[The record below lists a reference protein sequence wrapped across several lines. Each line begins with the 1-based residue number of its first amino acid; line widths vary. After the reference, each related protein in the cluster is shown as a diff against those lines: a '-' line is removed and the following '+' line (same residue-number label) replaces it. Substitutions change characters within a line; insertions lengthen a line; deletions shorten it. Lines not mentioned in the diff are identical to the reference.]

1 VKSRVKALTLEE
13 KHMFNVGNNLLGNSI
28 PPLGA
33 GPPAQL
39 AGAASAAQGAA
50 ANVLADAISPAPQP
64 AANAQAQPAFAWP
77 GSANGPG
84 GFIAQFMA
92 LIFNA
97 YTQLAQFFGSLFGQS
112 PWQPSPTMPLRP
124 MPHPEQQFFT
134 SATAS
139 STGDP
144 HDTFS
149 GTTANGQTIDG
160 GRWSNMSNHPYLLN
174 SDSFAGGFR
183 VSTNVSAPNRN
194 GVTQNDYVSV
204 ESDFG
209 RNVVTMNKDGSFS
222 VVENGK
228 SLDLGVGQTRNLGN
242 GETVTLNADRSLT
255 VVEQNGFGGEITATL
270 RANGQGGVNVRASA
284 KNVDLGGY
292 LVERSEGDA
301 TPIPVDQPPGPLAA
315 TALPPTT
322 LPYVPY
328 APQPHQPY
336 QPQPYQPYQP
346 YAADQQSAAGALVGV

>member
-1 VKSRVKALTLEE
+1 
-13 KHMFNVGNNLLGNSI
+13 MFNVGNNLLGNTI

-39 AGAASAAQGAA
+39 AGAAAAAQGAA
-50 ANVLADAISPAPQP
+50 ATVLADAISPAPQP
-64 AANAQAQPAFAWP
+64 AANALSAPAANALSQPGFAWP

-97 YTQLAQFFGSLFGQS
+97 YTQLAQYFGSLFGQS
-112 PWQPSPTMPLRP
+112 PVQPGGMPQLGPVPDPGQR
-124 MPHPEQQFFT
+124 FFT

-144 HDTFS
+144 HDTFN
-149 GTTANGQTIDG
+149 GTTANGQTING
-160 GRWSNMSNHPYLLN
+160 GRWSNMMNHPYLLN

-183 VSTNVSAPNRN
+183 VSTNVTAPNHN

-204 ESDFG
+204 ESNFG

-242 GETVTLNADRSLT
+242 GETVTLNADRSLSI
-255 VVEQNGFGGEITATL
+255 VEQNGFGGEITATL
-270 RANGQGGVNVRASA
+270 RANGEGGVNVRASA

-301 TPIPVDQPPGPLAA
+301 IPIPVDQPPVPLAA
-315 TALPPTT
+315 TAPTS
-322 LPYVPY
+322 LPYAPY
-328 APQPHQPY
+328 APQPYQPY

-346 YAADQQSAAGALVGV
+346 YAADQQSATGALVGV